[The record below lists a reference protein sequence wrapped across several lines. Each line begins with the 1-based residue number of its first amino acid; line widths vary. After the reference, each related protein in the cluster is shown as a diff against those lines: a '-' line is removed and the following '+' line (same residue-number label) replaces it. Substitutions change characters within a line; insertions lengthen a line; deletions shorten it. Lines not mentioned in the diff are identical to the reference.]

1 MDRSIE
7 TEVVYAIADAEDVEP
22 EELDIVLYDYID
34 LEPIADLVDDD
45 TTSWTF
51 SFEILS
57 YVVTVNCSGV
67 KPRSFFP
74 WIGRTHPTHPRSDG
88 L

>member
-22 EELDIVLYDYID
+22 EELDIVLYEYID
-34 LEPIADLVDDD
+34 LEAIAGLVDDD
-45 TTSWTF
+45 TTPWTF

-57 YVVTVNCSGV
+57 YVVTVD
-67 KPRSFFP
+67 
-74 WIGRTHPTHPRSDG
+74 SDG
-88 L
+88 SVLVESQDETRLSSPRD

>member
-22 EELDIVLYDYID
+22 EELDIVLYNYID

-57 YVVTVNCSGV
+57 YVVTVD
-67 KPRSFFP
+67 
-74 WIGRTHPTHPRSDG
+74 SDG
-88 L
+88 SVLVESQDEARLSSPRR

>member
-34 LEPIADLVDDD
+34 LEPIANLVDDD

-57 YVVTVNCSGV
+57 YVVTVD
-67 KPRSFFP
+67 
-74 WIGRTHPTHPRSDG
+74 SDG
-88 L
+88 SVLVKSQDEARLSSPRR